1 MTAKKN
7 PPCNPNPTTIHP
19 IPLQN
24 IIPVA
29 ALRQQM
35 QQKPFTTVCPKP
47 GVYRWWFPVE
57 VWNTIKSVFPNQHL
71 ADEFQLLQR
80 NIDENDYVALY
91 FGKSNNLSRRI
102 KQHVMGPNNRSTL
115 RRSLKAILIHAFKG
129 NANVNVNQMLNQ
141 ILDKCY
147 WEWDCMP
154 CPEKVECEELCGE
167 AYAYPL
173 NIQNNHTVPSEWVK
187 ELKRLRYRAKGK

>member
-7 PPCNPNPTTIHP
+7 PPCNPNLTTQHP
-19 IPLQN
+19 FPLN
-24 IIPVA
+24 NMIPVVT
-29 ALRQQM
+29 LRQQM
-35 QQKPFTTVCPKP
+35 QQKTFTTVCSKP

-57 VWNTIKSVFPNQHL
+57 VWENIKSVFAQHHID
-71 ADEFQLLQR
+71 ADFPVWQQK
-80 NIDENDYVALY
+80 IDGNDYVALY

-102 KQHVMGPNNRSTL
+102 KQHVIGPNNRSTL
-115 RRSLKAILIHAFKG
+115 RRSLKAILIHAFNG
-129 NANVNVNQMLNQ
+129 NANVDVNQMLNQ

-154 CPEKVECEELCGE
+154 CTEKIECEELCGE

-187 ELKRLRYRAKGK
+187 ELKRLRYRAKSK